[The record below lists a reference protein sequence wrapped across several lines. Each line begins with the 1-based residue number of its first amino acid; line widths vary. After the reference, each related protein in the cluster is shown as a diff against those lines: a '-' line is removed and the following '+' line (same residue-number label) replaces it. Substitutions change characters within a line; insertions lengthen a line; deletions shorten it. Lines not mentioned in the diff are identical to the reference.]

1 MAVQPVSIGRVCR
14 TAVRFVLAAG
24 IAISAGSA
32 AAATHDM
39 QRKDL
44 EIVDCLLPPQ
54 IRQVG
59 GRTFSTP
66 RRPTRTTETECRV
79 RGGEWVSYDRAKL
92 ETALAIWQGAA
103 DAGDAEAQT
112 VVGEIYEKG
121 LGPTPDYARAA
132 DWYRK
137 AADQGHARAQF
148 NLGTLYEQGL
158 GVEKDPL
165 QALNLYRAAGGLE
178 GDVGYEEAYRQEL
191 TRQRVELQKAIDE
204 RDRQI
209 DALEQQIDELER
221 KLEAQG
227 SASAE
232 LTRQIDS
239 LNTLL
244 AQLRREREGS
254 QARLTS
260 LPPSRTREPSPGR
273 TPEGSTGATGASPR
287 QVAGLG
293 LGRYYALVIGNQNY
307 QRIEPLAT
315 PIADARRA
323 ARVLEHAY
331 GFAVTVVDDA
341 DDVAMLRAL
350 NDLNGV
356 LKPEDNLLI
365 YYAGH
370 GTRLRTG
377 DREAGYWL
385 PINADPPPTDTFWV
399 ANEQVTGHLA
409 RLPARRILVV
419 ADSCYAGLLSDDP
432 SFLMRQD
439 VSRVS
444 LDYVR
449 VRLPKRARLLIS
461 SGGDQ
466 PVLDTGGA
474 GNSVFASAFL
484 DALEANRDVLSAPA
498 LFARLQDRV
507 RVAAARTGFH
517 QVPEFKAIKGAGHE
531 IGDFFFVPV
540 DARP

>member
-1 MAVQPVSIGRVCR
+1 MAVQLVSIGPACR
-14 TAVRFVLAAG
+14 TAARFVLAAA
-24 IAISAGSA
+24 IAIPAGSVGG
-32 AAATHDM
+32 AATQDI
-39 QRKDL
+39 QRKDRK
-44 EIVDCLLPPQ
+44 IVDACC
-54 IRQVG
+54 RHRSG
-59 GRTFSTP
+59 KWWRTFSTL

-121 LGPTPDYARAA
+121 LGTTPDYAHAA

-254 QARLTS
+254 HARLTRC
-260 LPPSRTREPSPGR
+260 PNAYARTVA
-273 TPEGSTGATGASPR
+273 THTGGNTGPR
-287 QVAGLG
+287 A
-293 LGRYYALVIGNQNY
+293 
-307 QRIEPLAT
+307 
-315 PIADARRA
+315 
-323 ARVLEHAY
+323 H
-331 GFAVTVVDDA
+331 
-341 DDVAMLRAL
+341 
-350 NDLNGV
+350 
-356 LKPEDNLLI
+356 
-365 YYAGH
+365 H
-370 GTRLRTG
+370 
-377 DREAGYWL
+377 
-385 PINADPPPTDTFWV
+385 
-399 ANEQVTGHLA
+399 
-409 RLPARRILVV
+409 
-419 ADSCYAGLLSDDP
+419 
-432 SFLMRQD
+432 
-439 VSRVS
+439 
-444 LDYVR
+444 
-449 VRLPKRARLLIS
+449 RARWPD
-461 SGGDQ
+461 SG
-466 PVLDTGGA
+466 
-474 GNSVFASAFL
+474 SVVTTRS
-484 DALEANRDVLSAPA
+484 
-498 LFARLQDRV
+498 
-507 RVAAARTGFH
+507 
-517 QVPEFKAIKGAGHE
+517 
-531 IGDFFFVPV
+531 
-540 DARP
+540 